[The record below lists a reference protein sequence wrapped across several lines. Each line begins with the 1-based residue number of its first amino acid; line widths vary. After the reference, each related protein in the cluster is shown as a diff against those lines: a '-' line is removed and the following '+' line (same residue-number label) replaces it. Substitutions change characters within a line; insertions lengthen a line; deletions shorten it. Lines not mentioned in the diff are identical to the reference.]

1 MNIIVR
7 KLTDVSLLREMA
19 EMTTGKPCKMELE
32 TAYKNLHSL
41 VRTQIFVIK
50 FYDIPTSVMG
60 HLVRHVHAQPYVLS
74 HRPDRNPTARDLGRK
89 TPTNMALLLN
99 AEEIINIS
107 RARLCVKAAPE
118 TRELWQRTLEL
129 IEEVDPDL
137 VKFCK
142 RPCVQSAVCRESKP
156 CGFMATE
163 KYRAQRKVYKAL
175 FTPKH

>member
-1 MNIIVR
+1 MNIHIK
-7 KLTDVSLLREMA
+7 KLTGVELLREMA
-19 EMTTGKPCKMELE
+19 EMTTGKPCRMSLF

-50 FYDIPTSVMG
+50 FYGIPTSVMG
-60 HLVRHVHAQPYVLS
+60 HLVRHVHAHPYVLS
-74 HRPDRNPTARDLGRK
+74 HRPDRNPDAVDLGRK

-107 RARLCVKAAPE
+107 RARLCTMAAKE
-118 TRELWQRTLEL
+118 TRDIWRHALDL

-142 RPCVQSAVCRESKP
+142 KPCVLQGYCRESKS
-156 CGFMATE
+156 CGYMESDAYLKE
-163 KYRAQRKVYKAL
+163 RSL
-175 FTPKH
+175 FKELFNKKS